1 MAEDRYEQYH
11 EVVRRVAGPRAA
23 VLIGDPAWP
32 ALGATLARVE
42 RAGHDPVT
50 VLGRAV
56 EQSRITP
63 AVRSVPALLAWRI
76 NQDIPADPATARPQ
90 TFDPESVRTPVRP
103 DPVREADESG
113 IPPWLERPHGTVP
126 DAELQSRLADVRSA
140 AIQAGRDASRATE
153 QATTAMEVARSRR
166 GPVVTALTER
176 YAALSTRAGA
186 VEELQALDREYREVR
201 QVGGLGDRTPDQ
213 LQAQLAAV
221 EGRLR
226 DRAMFGLL
234 HAVRGQERR
243 ELVAEAGVLRDYIDN
258 TAPRLAELD
267 SRRAELGAAAGPE
280 ATRAAAYSEWLV
292 MDRTLPQ
299 MLDTARDSDVAAA
312 ERERY
317 RAERLEERAGALAEE
332 YDQLATEDASRTVLP
347 RGRAEAE
354 EAGRTSLIEE
364 VATLAVVTVVASA
377 AAGAAA
383 AAAAAEAAEIAY
395 DITTGVDA
403 AGTGISM

>member
-11 EVVRRVAGPRAA
+11 EVVRRVFGPRADL
-23 VLIGDPAWP
+23 VTGDPAWP

-50 VLGRAV
+50 VLGRTV
-56 EQSRITP
+56 EQTRITP

-76 NQDIPADPATARPQ
+76 NQELPADPTAPRPQ

-103 DPVREADESG
+103 DPVREAAEDG
-113 IPPWLERPHGTVP
+113 IPPWRERPHGTVP

-176 YAALSTRAGA
+176 HAALSARAAA
-186 VEELQALDREYREVR
+186 VDELQALDREYRDVR

-213 LQAQLAAV
+213 LQDQLAAL
-221 EGRLR
+221 EARLKE
-226 DRAMFGLL
+226 RAVLGLL

-243 ELVAEAGVLRDYIDN
+243 ELVAEAGALRDYIDH

-267 SRRAELGAAAGPE
+267 SRRAVLEAAAGPE

-332 YDQLATEDASRTVLP
+332 YDQLATEDATRTALP
-347 RGRAEAE
+347 RGRAEQE

-364 VATLAVVTVVASA
+364 VATLAVVTVAASA

-383 AAAAAEAAEIAY
+383 AAAAAEAVEVAY
-395 DITTGVDA
+395 DATTGADA
-403 AGTGISM
+403 AGPGLSM